1 LKKAVTLQK
10 KAKKNM
16 KNRVKWAF
24 AGNPGGR
31 PFCAK
36 DQRESKKFR
45 KNNRKR
51 RKTTHKTQAPRRKLI
66 FAHRR

>member
-1 LKKAVTLQK
+1 VSHYNTFEKAVTLQK
-10 KAKKNM
+10 KAKKNI

-24 AGNPGGR
+24 AGNPGRR

-36 DQRESKKFR
+36 DQRKSKKFR

-51 RKTTHKTQAPRRKLI
+51 RKITKI
-66 FAHRR
+66 

>member
-51 RKTTHKTQAPRRKLI
+51 RKTTKI
-66 FAHRR
+66 

>member
-1 LKKAVTLQK
+1 
-10 KAKKNM
+10 M

-24 AGNPGGR
+24 AGNPGRR

-36 DQRESKKFR
+36 DQRKSKKFR

-51 RKTTHKTQAPRRKLI
+51 RKITKINKLI
-66 FAHRR
+66 LK

>member
-1 LKKAVTLQK
+1 VSHYNTFEKSGHFTE

-16 KNRVKWAF
+16 KNRVKRAF
-24 AGNPGGR
+24 AGNPGRR

-36 DQRESKKFR
+36 DQRKSKKFR

-51 RKTTHKTQAPRRKLI
+51 RKITKI
-66 FAHRR
+66 